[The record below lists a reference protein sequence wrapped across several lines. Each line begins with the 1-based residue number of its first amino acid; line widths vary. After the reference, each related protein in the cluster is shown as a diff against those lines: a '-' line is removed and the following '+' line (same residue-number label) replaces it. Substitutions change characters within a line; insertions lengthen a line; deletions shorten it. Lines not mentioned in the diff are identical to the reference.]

1 MEFRFDRREPGV
13 WISAGTHVRA
23 ARAGAGQRRGPG
35 AAEAQEGVPVEVI
48 TENQFS
54 EITKGERQADKPMP
68 NATSRADR
76 KAEKFEDR
84 EPENAKTDA
93 PTAPTRTAEMKLAN
107 AEEMPLRG
115 EPDPQEAAQAAKA
128 AQEKRDAE
136 KAAAK
141 ARKGRRKGRGREGGS
156 RQGRRRP
163 RRRPRPRAAAR
174 PRPRSASSWRS

>member
-1 MEFRFDRREPGV
+1 MEFRFDRKEPGV
-13 WISAGTHVRA
+13 WISAGTHVALLALALVSVA
-23 ARAGAGQRRGPG
+23 APALP
-35 AAEAQEGVPVEVI
+35 EAQEGVPVEVI

-84 EPENAKTDA
+84 EPENSKQDA

-107 AEEMPLRG
+107 ADEMPLRA
-115 EPDPQEAAQAAKA
+115 EPDPQEAAQAAKAAEKA

-141 ARKGRRKGRGREGGS
+141 KGVKYRE
-156 RQGRRRP
+156 RQ
-163 RRRPRPRAAAR
+163 AHK
-174 PRPRSASSWRS
+174 ASFKA

>member
-1 MEFRFDRREPGV
+1 MEFRFDRKEPGV
-13 WISAGTHVRA
+13 WISAGTHVALLALALFSVA
-23 ARAGAGQRRGPG
+23 APALP
-35 AAEAQEGVPVEVI
+35 EAQEGVPVEVI

-76 KAEKFEDR
+76 QAEKFEDR

-93 PTAPTRTAEMKLAN
+93 PTAPTRPAEMKLAN

-115 EPDPQEAAQAAKA
+115 EPDPQETARAAEKA

-141 ARKGRRKGRGREGGS
+141 AAEK
-156 RQGRRRP
+156 
-163 RRRPRPRAAAR
+163 AAEKL
-174 PRPRSASSWRS
+174 SLIHI